1 MNENLLNSSPSMEQR
16 LSYPKT
22 RFFYGW
28 VIVGLSMISM
38 AFWFGIRTTFS
49 VFFVALIDHFH
60 WSRAE
65 AASAQSIAMFVY
77 MIMAP
82 IIGTLVDRIGPR
94 KVILPGI
101 ILTGLGFFL
110 CTQIKT
116 ILQFYLFFGI
126 IVGIGVTCLS
136 IAPFTVILAH
146 WFERKRGTA
155 NGLAGVGIGLGI
167 FILVPL
173 IQYLISFRG
182 WQFAFFIFSLLIIA
196 IPLPLNALFLKHKPQ
211 EMGLLPDGDALNNL
225 NEADQQK
232 IQEDKVLHP
241 SPIQKDQ
248 ELKKIFRTAQFWYI
262 ICFPPLTTFGVYIV
276 IVHLIKYLVDLN
288 VDKIWA
294 ASLFAAI
301 GALSAGFRFFWGWFS
316 DRGGREVTF
325 TLGSICFSLGI
336 LSLLLFQYI
345 PSLVLLYLFAFLFGA
360 GWGVTAPMFMSIT
373 GDLYKGKNF
382 GLIYGMVEGAIG
394 LGSALGAWVAGY
406 IFDQTQ
412 NYLWA
417 FVLAIL
423 LNLISILLVWLAAP
437 RKLRRPHLLPFGSS
451 L

>member
-1 MNENLLNSSPSMEQR
+1 
-16 LSYPKT
+16 
-22 RFFYGW
+22 
-28 VIVGLSMISM
+28 
-38 AFWFGIRTTFS
+38 
-49 VFFVALIDHFH
+49 
-60 WSRAE
+60 
-65 AASAQSIAMFVY
+65 
-77 MIMAP
+77 
-82 IIGTLVDRIGPR
+82 LVDRIGPR

-101 ILTGLGFFL
+101 ILTGLGIFL

-116 ILQFYLFFGI
+116 LLQFYLFFGV

-136 IAPFTVILAH
+136 IAPYTVILAH

-182 WQFAFFIFSLLIIA
+182 WQFAFLIFSLLILA
-196 IPLPLNALFLKHKPQ
+196 IPLPFNALFLKHRPQ
-211 EMGLLPDGDALNNL
+211 EMGLLPDGDPSNDL
-225 NEADQQK
+225 NEEGHQK
-232 IQEDKVLHP
+232 IQNKEVLP
-241 SPIQKDQ
+241 LFPIQRDQ
-248 ELKKIFRTAQFWYI
+248 ELKKIFKTAQFWYVI
-262 ICFPPLTTFGVYIV
+262 FFPSLTTFGVYI
-276 IVHLIKYLVDLN
+276 ILVHHIKYIVDLGIN
-288 VDKIWA
+288 KIWA
-294 ASLFAAI
+294 ASLLAVI
-301 GALSAGFRFFWGWFS
+301 GFLSAGFRFFWGWFS
-316 DRGGREVTF
+316 DRGGREITF
-325 TLGSICFSLGI
+325 TLGGVCFSSGI
-336 LSLLLFQYI
+336 LFLLLFQYI
-345 PSLVLLYLFAFLFGA
+345 PSSLLLYLFALFFGA

-394 LGSALGAWVAGY
+394 LGSAIGAWVAGY

-437 RKLRRPHLLPFGSS
+437 RNFRRPHPS

>member
-1 MNENLLNSSPSMEQR
+1 MEQR
-16 LSYPKT
+16 YSYPKT

-65 AASAQSIAMFVY
+65 AAGAQSIAMVVY

-82 IIGTLVDRIGPR
+82 IIGTLVDRVGPR

-101 ILTGLGFFL
+101 ILTSLGFLL
-110 CTQIKT
+110 CTQINT
-116 ILQFYLFFGI
+116 LLQFYLFFGV

-173 IQYLISFRG
+173 IQYLISFQG
-182 WQFAFFIFSLLIIA
+182 WQFAFFVFSLLILA
-196 IPLPLNALFLKHKPQ
+196 IPLPLNAFFLKHKPQ
-211 EMGLLPDGDALNNL
+211 EMGLFPDGDAISDLNKGK
-225 NEADQQK
+225 QQK
-232 IQEDKVLHP
+232 IQDDQASHP
-241 SPIQKDQ
+241 FPHQKDQ
-248 ELKKIFRTAQFWYI
+248 ELKKIFRTPNFWYVLS
-262 ICFPPLTTFGVYIV
+262 FPSFTTFGVYI
-276 IVHLIKYLVDLN
+276 ILVHHIKYLVDLGI
-288 VDKIWA
+288 DKIWA
-294 ASLFAAI
+294 ASLLAVM

-325 TLGSICFSLGI
+325 TVGSICFSLGI

-345 PSLVLLYLFAFLFGA
+345 PSLTLLYLFASFFGA

-382 GLIYGMVEGAIG
+382 GLIYGMVEGGIG

-417 FVLAIL
+417 FILAIL
-423 LNLISILLVWLAAP
+423 LNFISILLVWSAAP
-437 RKLRRPHLLPFGSS
+437 RKFRRPRLLPF
-451 L
+451 

>member
-1 MNENLLNSSPSMEQR
+1 
-16 LSYPKT
+16 
-22 RFFYGW
+22 
-28 VIVGLSMISM
+28 MISM

-65 AASAQSIAMFVY
+65 TASAQSIAMVVY

-101 ILTGLGFFL
+101 VLTGFGFLL

-116 ILQFYLFFGI
+116 LLQFYLFFGI

-173 IQYLISFRG
+173 IQYLISIRG
-182 WQFAFFIFSLLIIA
+182 WQFAFFTFSLLIFS
-196 IPLPLNALFLKHKPQ
+196 IPLTLNAIFLKHKPQ
-211 EMGLLPDGDALNNL
+211 EMGLLPDGDLLNHLSESDHQKTQGAKRL
-225 NEADQQK
+225 N
-232 IQEDKVLHP
+232 P
-241 SPIQKDQ
+241 SLIQKDQ
-248 ELKKIFRTAQFWYI
+248 ELKKIFRTAQFWYV
-262 ICFPPLTTFGVYIV
+262 ICFPSFTTFGVYI
-276 IVHLIKYLVDLN
+276 IMVHHIKYLVDLN

-294 ASLFAAI
+294 ASLFAI
-301 GALSAGFRFFWGWFS
+301 MGALSAGFRFFWGWFS

-345 PSLVLLYLFAFLFGA
+345 PSLALLYLFALFFGA

-373 GDLYKGKNF
+373 GDLYKGKNY

-394 LGSALGAWVAGY
+394 LGSALGAWVAGV
-406 IFDQTQ
+406 IFDQTH
-412 NYLWA
+412 NYLSA

-423 LNLISILLVWLAAP
+423 LNLISVLLVWLAAP
-437 RKLRRPHLLPFGSS
+437 RKTRRPHLLPC
-451 L
+451 

>member
-1 MNENLLNSSPSMEQR
+1 
-16 LSYPKT
+16 
-22 RFFYGW
+22 
-28 VIVGLSMISM
+28 MISM

-65 AASAQSIAMFVY
+65 TASAQSIAMVVY

-101 ILTGLGFFL
+101 VLTGFGFLL

-116 ILQFYLFFGI
+116 LLQFYLFFGI

-173 IQYLISFRG
+173 IQYLISIRG
-182 WQFAFFIFSLLIIA
+182 WQFAFFTFSLLIFS
-196 IPLPLNALFLKHKPQ
+196 IPLTLNAIFLKHKPQ
-211 EMGLLPDGDALNNL
+211 EMGLLPDGDLLNHL
-225 NEADQQK
+225 SEADHQK
-232 IQEDKVLHP
+232 TQGAKRLNP
-241 SPIQKDQ
+241 SLIQKDQ
-248 ELKKIFRTAQFWYI
+248 ELKKIFRTAQFWYV
-262 ICFPPLTTFGVYIV
+262 ICFPSFTTFGVYI
-276 IVHLIKYLVDLN
+276 IMVHHIKYLVDLN

-294 ASLFAAI
+294 ASLFAI
-301 GALSAGFRFFWGWFS
+301 MGALSAGFRFFWGWFS

-345 PSLVLLYLFAFLFGA
+345 PSLALLYLFALFFGA

-373 GDLYKGKNF
+373 GDLYKGKNY

-394 LGSALGAWVAGY
+394 LGSALGAWVAGV
-406 IFDQTQ
+406 IFDQTH
-412 NYLWA
+412 NYLSA

-423 LNLISILLVWLAAP
+423 LNLISVLLVWLAAP
-437 RKLRRPHLLPFGSS
+437 RKTRRPHLLPC
-451 L
+451 

>member
-1 MNENLLNSSPSMEQR
+1 MKQKFLNWSSSMKQK

-60 WSRAE
+60 WGRAE
-65 AASAQSIAMFVY
+65 AAMAQSIAMLVY
-77 MIMAP
+77 MLMAP
-82 IIGTLVDRIGPR
+82 IIGTLVDRMGPR

-101 ILTGLGFFL
+101 ILTALGLLL
-110 CTQIKT
+110 CTQIQT
-116 ILQFYLFFGI
+116 LLQFYLFFGV

-182 WQFAFFIFSLLIIA
+182 WQFAFLIFSLLILA
-196 IPLPLNALFLKHKPQ
+196 IPLPLNALFLKHRPQ
-211 EMGLLPDGDALNNL
+211 EMGLLPDGDSKEENV
-225 NEADQQK
+225 EKVHD
-232 IQEDKVLHP
+232 DDVLHLP
-241 SPIQKDQ
+241 RLQNDPRLQKT
-248 ELKKIFRTAQFWYI
+248 FRTTRFWYVI
-262 ICFPPLTTFGVYIV
+262 LFPSFTTFGVYIV
-276 IVHLIKYLVDLN
+276 IVHHVKYLVDLSI
-288 VDKIWA
+288 DKIWI
-294 ASLFAAI
+294 ASLFATM
-301 GALSAGFRFFWGWFS
+301 GVLSAGFRFFWGWFS
-316 DRGGREVTF
+316 DRGGREITF
-325 TLGSICFSLGI
+325 TLGGACFSSGI
-336 LSLLLFQYI
+336 LFLLLFQYH
-345 PSLVLLYLFAFLFGA
+345 PSLILLYLFAIFFGA

-382 GLIYGMVEGAIG
+382 GLIYGMVEGTIG
-394 LGSALGAWVAGY
+394 LGSAVGAWVAGY

-412 NYLWA
+412 NYFWA

-437 RKLRRPHLLPFGSS
+437 RKFRRPHPLPF
-451 L
+451 

>member
-1 MNENLLNSSPSMEQR
+1 MEQR
-16 LSYPKT
+16 YSYPKT

-65 AASAQSIAMFVY
+65 AAGAQSIAMVVY

-82 IIGTLVDRIGPR
+82 IIGTLVDRVGPR

-101 ILTGLGFFL
+101 ILTSLGFLL
-110 CTQIKT
+110 CTQINT
-116 ILQFYLFFGI
+116 LLQFYLFFGV

-173 IQYLISFRG
+173 IQYLISFQG
-182 WQFAFFIFSLLIIA
+182 WQSAFFVFSLLILA
-196 IPLPLNALFLKHKPQ
+196 IPLPLNAFFLKHKPQ
-211 EMGLLPDGDALNNL
+211 EMGLFPDGDAISDLNKGK
-225 NEADQQK
+225 QQK
-232 IQEDKVLHP
+232 IQDDQASHP
-241 SPIQKDQ
+241 FPHQKDQ
-248 ELKKIFRTAQFWYI
+248 ELKKIFRTPKFWYVLF
-262 ICFPPLTTFGVYIV
+262 FPSFTTFGVYI
-276 IVHLIKYLVDLN
+276 ILVHHIKYLVDLGI
-288 VDKIWA
+288 DKIWA
-294 ASLFAAI
+294 ASLFAVM

-325 TLGSICFSLGI
+325 TVGSVCFSLGI
-336 LSLLLFQYI
+336 LFLLLFQYI
-345 PSLVLLYLFAFLFGA
+345 PSLTLLYLFAFFFGA

-382 GLIYGMVEGAIG
+382 GLLYGMVEGGIG

-417 FVLAIL
+417 FILAIL
-423 LNLISILLVWLAAP
+423 LNFISILLVWSAAP
-437 RKLRRPHLLPFGSS
+437 RKFRRPRLLPF
-451 L
+451 